1 MTDSPARLA
10 ARRRRAA
17 GTLTDFDG
25 ARLALARRLARQ
37 PRTALAASTSVT
49 AAAITQYERGQAR
62 PTAPVLAELSLA
74 LGVPAD
80 FFRHGQPIQA
90 LSPNAAHF
98 RSLRAT
104 PALAR
109 DQALAFAELALA
121 VVEVV
126 EQYVDLPSV
135 DLPEFPVAPDA
146 PAAAVAEAAR
156 ATRAHFQM
164 ASGPI
169 SHVVRLL
176 EAHGVLVLRLPDD
189 CVDRRVDAFSTR
201 ATTRPLVL
209 LSPMKDDK
217 ARSRFDAAHELGHL
231 VMHPDVEPGSK
242 IVESQAHA
250 FAAEF
255 LMPADQVQA
264 DLPQR
269 VDWERLHAA
278 KRRWGTSLRALVY
291 RAHALGLLSE
301 PAYRRANMQLAQE
314 GNPEAGP
321 LGPPESPT
329 LLGSALKLLAEHGT
343 TVDQLAGA
351 ARLPLE
357 QVHHVLRA
365 GSDTRPRLELPG
377 P

>member
-17 GTLTDFDG
+17 GTATDFDG

-37 PRTALAASTSVT
+37 PRTALAARTSVT

-104 PALAR
+104 PALVR
-109 DQALAFAELALA
+109 DQALAFAELAVA
-121 VVEVV
+121 VAEVV
-126 EQYVDLPSV
+126 EQYVDLPPV

-146 PAAAVAEAAR
+146 PAAAVADAAR
-156 ATRAHFQM
+156 ATRAHFQVD
-164 ASGPI
+164 SGPI

-176 EAHGVLVLRLPDD
+176 EAHGVLVLGLPDD

-255 LMPADQVQA
+255 LMPADQVRA

-291 RAHALGLLSE
+291 RAHALGLLSD

-321 LGPPESPT
+321 LGPPESPM
-329 LLGSALKLLAEHGT
+329 LLGRAIQLLADHGT

-357 QVHHVLRA
+357 QVSNVLRA
-365 GSDTRPRLELPG
+365 GSDTRPRLELPQA
-377 P
+377 